1 MAMLT
6 EELSHIP
13 TFAKLL
19 KVGDQRPCLHKML
32 QATVDQKST
41 PVHDMLAQA
50 FYMEQEKL
58 LAKLTSPSHNSLTVA
73 NTCKS
78 LELGFNLGGFL
89 CEAGW

>member
-6 EELSHIP
+6 EELSHFP

-19 KVGDQRPCLHKML
+19 KVGDKRPCLHKML
-32 QATVDQKST
+32 QATVDKRNT
-41 PVHDMLAQA
+41 PVPYMLAQA
-50 FYMEQEKL
+50 FAMEQEKL
-58 LAKLTSPSHNSLTVA
+58 LAKLTSPSHNDLKVS

-89 CEAGW
+89 CEGGW